1 MFTIFGMNSS
11 HIRSVKSNKVQRKGT
26 AAAILVLGVLGVVL
40 ALFFWAFSHSSPSHD
55 SLSNVPA
62 DSSSLPLYSNWNDA
76 GFSPPA
82 AVYADRPV
90 YPYSVIPG
98 GAHSSR
104 ELMEAAQREPVVAAH
119 YAEFAVGNARV
130 IRLAHERQ
138 AYVSYRLG
146 SQIYWTKKKVTLHK
160 GEALLSDGK
169 HLARTRCGNRI
180 SEDPAGPTSP
190 SEPKEKVLNQP
201 LPLPVPETTTDFPL
215 PGPIWSAGSM
225 PLPPVPGAPGGTVP
239 GLPLFPLPPCCGS
252 STGPSPSPS
261 PGPLPQPYPPPVV
274 PTPEPASLVLFI
286 TGSAVFL
293 LFWKFRRP

>member
-1 MFTIFGMNSS
+1 MNTS
-11 HIRSVKSNKVQRKGT
+11 HICSAKRDKVRSKR
-26 AAAILVLGVLGVVL
+26 AAVTLIVLGVLGGVL
-40 ALFFWAFSHSSPSHD
+40 PLLFWAFSHSSPSDD

-62 DSSSLPLYSNWNDA
+62 DSSSWPLSLNWNDA

-82 AVYADRPV
+82 GLPADRPV

-130 IRLAHERQ
+130 IRLAHDRQ

-146 SQIYWTKKKVTLHK
+146 SRIYWTKKKVTLHR
-160 GEALLSDGK
+160 GETLLSDGK

-180 SEDPAGPTSP
+180 SEIPAEPTSP
-190 SEPKEKVLNQP
+190 SEPEAKVLNQP
-201 LPLPVPETTTDFPL
+201 LPPPIPETTTDSSL

-239 GLPLFPLPPCCGS
+239 GLLLVPPPPCCGS
-252 STGPSPSPS
+252 SPRPSPSPS
-261 PGPLPQPYPPPVV
+261 TGPLPQPYPPPVV
-274 PTPEPASLVLFI
+274 PTPEPASFVLFI
-286 TGSAVFL
+286 AGSAVFL
-293 LFWKFRRP
+293 LFWKFCRP